1 MEGGSK
7 TPSLAPPLGQLLFHL
22 EDEDDDD
29 DDVLA
34 GAEPPALRRN
44 QQPRLTTPP
53 LRQASDLLLRGLTDQ
68 SPEHST
74 RGNVASHDPV
84 SID

>member
-1 MEGGSK
+1 MASATEVGWGVEGGSK

-53 LRQASDLLLRGLTDQ
+53 PQTGQWLTAAWA
-68 SPEHST
+68 H
-74 RGNVASHDPV
+74 RPV
-84 SID
+84 PRAQHTW